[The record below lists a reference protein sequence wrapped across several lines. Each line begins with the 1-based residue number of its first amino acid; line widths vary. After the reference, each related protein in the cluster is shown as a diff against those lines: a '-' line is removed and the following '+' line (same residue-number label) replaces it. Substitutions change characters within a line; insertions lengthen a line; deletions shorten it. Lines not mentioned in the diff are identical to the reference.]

1 MRSNT
6 QKYLK
11 GTGLLLFFIFQKKSK
26 KKWAYA
32 LIYVKHHSWWCD
44 QHVYINTKRKAPWYF
59 KDGARGRNRTDTP
72 ITGPRILSPVRL
84 PVSPLEHKMVT
95 CKELESLT
103 PWLKVKCSTSWANRS
118 CKWLGYLGSNQR
130 MPESKSGAL
139 PLGYIPRCKFFKMVG
154 GDGFEPPN
162 PKE

>member
-1 MRSNT
+1 M
-6 QKYLK
+6 Y
-11 GTGLLLFFIFQKKSK
+11 FFIFQKKSK

-32 LIYVKHHSWWCD
+32 LIYVKHHLWWCD

-118 CKWLGYLGSNQR
+118 YLMAGITGIEPVNARIKIWCLTAWLYPKIFLER
-130 MPESKSGAL
+130 D
-139 PLGYIPRCKFFKMVG
+139 G
-154 GDGFEPPN
+154 GRGRIRTAEP
-162 PKE
+162 

>member
-1 MRSNT
+1 M
-6 QKYLK
+6 Y
-11 GTGLLLFFIFQKKSK
+11 FFIFQKKSK

-118 CKWLGYLGSNQR
+118 NINGWDNWDRTSECQNQNLVPYRLAISHPYLWD
-130 MPESKSGAL
+130 
-139 PLGYIPRCKFFKMVG
+139 G
-154 GDGFEPPN
+154 GRGRIRTAEP
-162 PKE
+162 